1 MSVGT
6 ERSELRKLCERR
18 SGRPGR
24 PVPNSPY
31 DLCGRQATLNDK
43 LRAVRR
49 LRTVHSSWKAETP
62 CQNEE
67 RVTALALFWSIICAS
82 SICLWSSSVQSVY
95 HGLQQTRGWP
105 CPVLCHS
112 PIGFSTV
119 TIPSLVRQIGCA
131 TRRLDSEFFMDLAR
145 ITSVCPWNH
154 CTERGQGRL
163 CRTNK

>member
-1 MSVGT
+1 MTGVYSPCQW
-6 ERSELRKLCERR
+6 ELRDQSLGSCVKEEVGVLGAP
-18 SGRPGR
+18 S
-24 PVPNSPY
+24 
-31 DLCGRQATLNDK
+31 LI
-43 LRAVRR
+43 VRTTSVDV
-49 LRTVHSSWKAETP
+49 RTVHSSWKAETP

-82 SICLWSSSVQSVY
+82 SMCLWSSSVQSVY